1 MFKSND
7 KLINTGFSERL
18 VTGYFSQ
25 WASASKNFVFKSLQA
40 HQSMN
45 NASLPPKP
53 KKNRPVVTGISPVE
67 GGPGCKIKIRGEF
80 LGQNQEDI
88 ISIKICDIDCTAS
101 LEYSTSKCVLTRM
114 GVVER
119 GRPRNI
125 EGKLNH
131 TVNSVK

>member
-1 MFKSND
+1 MD
-7 KLINTGFSERL
+7 
-18 VTGYFSQ
+18 
-25 WASASKNFVFKSLQA
+25 
-40 HQSMN
+40 
-45 NASLPPKP
+45 NAARPQKP

-80 LGQNQEDI
+80 LGQNQEDV

-101 LEYSTSKCVLTRM
+101 LEYSTSKCLVTRM

-125 EGKLNH
+125 EGMLNYLLVLLLAKFH
-131 TVNSVK
+131 VYQMHKSEVYSNLTTFMRHKCHNEIIFVF